1 MNNYEGLFIIKS
13 ETKEE
18 DLKNVFKGITDAVTK
33 NGGTMNKE
41 ESWGKK
47 QLAYPVKKAK
57 DGYYYKLEF
66 TAPAEAIAKM
76 EAGYKLNSDILRMM
90 ITRR

>member
-13 ETKEE
+13 DIKEE
-18 DLKNVFKGITDAVTK
+18 DLKNVFKGIIDTVAK
-33 NGGTMNKE
+33 NGGQMNKE

-47 QLAYPVKKAK
+47 QLSYPVKKAK
-57 DGYYYKLEF
+57 EGYYYKLEF
-66 TAPAEAIAKM
+66 TAPAEAIAKL
-76 EAGYKLNSDILRMM
+76 EAGFKLNADILRMM